1 MTLKG
6 STVMIVTSIQNIVTL
21 FLEFQVESLNKVII
35 IFTWPKVTK
44 RRYIIAVVYEE
55 LVYVHTAHCMKPLL
69 KNYNVTS
76 KVCTVLKEKG
86 QSCTSFPPMT
96 CLPFRSFH
104 CLMDKKTW
112 GSRSKKICFY
122 NKPFYF
128 IFSIFLYT
136 PLLLRFL
143 LS

>member
-6 STVMIVTSIQNIVTL
+6 STVMVVTSEQNILTL

-76 KVCTVLKEKG
+76 KVCTALKEKDKAALH
-86 QSCTSFPPMT
+86 FPPWHV
-96 CLPFRSFH
+96 CLSGHSTVWWTKNMR
-104 CLMDKKTW
+104 LK
-112 GSRSKKICFY
+112 
-122 NKPFYF
+122 
-128 IFSIFLYT
+128 
-136 PLLLRFL
+136 
-143 LS
+143 